1 MQTLPAILFCVSV
14 LLTPVRS
21 YAQQPPA
28 DTPQAPAPRP
38 LDSRCASCHGSD
50 ATGGSAPSIVP
61 FVRYHTDAEV
71 TEVIAKGITVKGM
84 PAFQLPADD
93 LRDVLAELRSLTGTD
108 PSMATGGF
116 TGKREVRPVPLP
128 SVLRGENQG
137 TPASLPLTDGKM
149 LQGSL
154 MAQSDFDAQLLA
166 PDGKFHLLA
175 REGDK
180 YRDKPIEPKSDWL
193 TYHGTDAGNRYSPL
207 KQINTS
213 TVQKLAPV
221 WMFSIPTSP
230 RLETTPIVVDGI
242 MYVTG
247 WNEVYALDSTTGHVV
262 WSYNEPR
269 HEGILSEAGSGA
281 NRGVAVSGDR
291 VFMITDHAH
300 VVALNRKTGTKLWDV
315 EMGSYKE
322 NYSAS
327 GAPMVVGD
335 TVVVGVAGGEEGA
348 RGFVDAYKMDSGERA
363 WRFYTVPKRGEK
375 GSETWIGNAIEH
387 GCGATWLTGS
397 YDPALDLIYWGV
409 GNPCPD
415 MNGEERKGDNLYTA
429 SVVALSGKTGEL
441 KWYYQFTPHDTHDW
455 DATEPMVLAD
465 EQFQGKP
472 RKLLIHGDRNGYFF
486 VLDRTTGE
494 LLSASPL
501 STKVTW
507 TTGYGK
513 DGRPILT
520 STFESTPDG
529 VALCPAGGGGANWPD
544 VSYNPGNKLFYVRV
558 NDSCGVYASSVDP
571 LTRNRWFGR
580 GAGTDQALQALET
593 VESGYAM
600 GLFIRAMD
608 VRTGKKVWDYPE
620 PPGSSTGVLSTAG
633 GLVFLGSRGGMVALD
648 GNTGKPVWHID
659 LGQRSSAAPATYMVG
674 GKQYIVLA
682 ETGVI
687 VAYALV
693 E

>member
-1 MQTLPAILFCVSV
+1 
-14 LLTPVRS
+14 
-21 YAQQPPA
+21 
-28 DTPQAPAPRP
+28 
-38 LDSRCASCHGSD
+38 
-50 ATGGSAPSIVP
+50 
-61 FVRYHTDAEV
+61 
-71 TEVIAKGITVKGM
+71 
-84 PAFQLPADD
+84 
-93 LRDVLAELRSLTGTD
+93 
-108 PSMATGGF
+108 
-116 TGKREVRPVPLP
+116 
-128 SVLRGENQG
+128 
-137 TPASLPLTDGKM
+137 
-149 LQGSL
+149 
-154 MAQSDFDAQLLA
+154 
-166 PDGKFHLLA
+166 
-175 REGDK
+175 
-180 YRDKPIEPKSDWL
+180 
-193 TYHGTDAGNRYSPL
+193 
-207 KQINTS
+207 
-213 TVQKLAPV
+213 
-221 WMFSIPTSP
+221 
-230 RLETTPIVVDGI
+230 
-242 MYVTG
+242 
-247 WNEVYALDSTTGHVV
+247 
-262 WSYNEPR
+262 
-269 HEGILSEAGSGA
+269 
-281 NRGVAVSGDR
+281 
-291 VFMITDHAH
+291 
-300 VVALNRKTGTKLWDV
+300 
-315 EMGSYKE
+315 
-322 NYSAS
+322 
-327 GAPMVVGD
+327 
-335 TVVVGVAGGEEGA
+335 
-348 RGFVDAYKMDSGERA
+348 
-363 WRFYTVPKRGEK
+363 
-375 GSETWIGNAIEH
+375 
-387 GCGATWLTGS
+387 
-397 YDPALDLIYWGV
+397 
-409 GNPCPD
+409 
-415 MNGEERKGDNLYTA
+415 
-429 SVVALSGKTGEL
+429 
-441 KWYYQFTPHDTHDW
+441 
-455 DATEPMVLAD
+455 MVLAD
-465 EQFQGKP
+465 EQFQGKS
-472 RKLLIHGDRNGYFF
+472 RKLLIHGDRNGNFF

-544 VSYNPGNKLFYVRV
+544 VSYNPSNKLFYVRV